1 MMMAQKSKKRDVN
14 GWLIIDKP
22 AGITST
28 GVVNKTKW
36 LFKAKK
42 TGHAGTLDP
51 DATGLLAVAFGEA
64 TKTIPY
70 IMDSLKTYD
79 FVVTLGASTTTDDAE
94 GDVTESNDQR
104 PSDDEIRMVLHDF
117 TGLITQTP
125 PKFSAVKIDGERA
138 YTLARRGDDITLAS
152 RVLFVNKLEFTTRIS
167 IDEVELTMQCGK
179 GGYVRSIARDLGEAL
194 GCLGHVKWLRR
205 LDTGPFD
212 LGSSVKIHD
221 IEALDNITDRDAL
234 LLPIEAG
241 LTELEH
247 VTISDQDAIDIQHGL
262 SVPVNTDPSG
272 PDIPVWANHDGKA
285 QAIGVVE
292 LGTFKPKRVI
302 LQRKP

>member
-1 MMMAQKSKKRDVN
+1 MMTAQKSKKRDVD

-28 GVVNKTKW
+28 GVVNKIKW

-42 TGHAGTLDP
+42 AGHAGTLDP

-70 IMDSLKTYD
+70 IMDGLKTYN

-94 GDVTESNDQR
+94 GDIIESRAQR
-104 PSDDEIRMVLHDF
+104 PSDDDIRMALPDF

-138 YTLARRGDDITLAS
+138 YTVARRGDDVTLAS
-152 RVLFVNKLEFTTRIS
+152 RALFVNKLEFVTRIS
-167 IDEVELTMQCGK
+167 VDEVELTMQCGK
-179 GGYVRSIARDLGEAL
+179 GGYVRSIARDLGETL
-194 GCLGHVKWLRR
+194 DCLGHIKWLRR

-212 LGSSVKIHD
+212 LDQSVKLD
-221 IEALDNITDRDAL
+221 GIEALENITDRDAL

-247 VTISDQDAIDIQHGL
+247 VTITGQAANDIQHGM

-272 PDIPVWANHDGKA
+272 PDIPVWANHDGRA

-292 LGTFKPKRVI
+292 HGTFKPKRVI
-302 LQRKP
+302 LQRNP